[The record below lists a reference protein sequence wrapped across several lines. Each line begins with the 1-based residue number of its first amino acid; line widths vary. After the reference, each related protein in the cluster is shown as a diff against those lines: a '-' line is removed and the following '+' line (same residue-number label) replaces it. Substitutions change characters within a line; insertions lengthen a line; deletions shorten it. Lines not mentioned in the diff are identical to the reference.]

1 MKQKLQAREVLETWS
16 NLNLEEKY
24 VIYTHTAPK
33 KKEKKK
39 TTSYSL
45 NLIINISF
53 NKLFYGLKTLQKL
66 IQTNTT

>member
-1 MKQKLQAREVLETWS
+1 MKQKLQAREVLQTWS

-24 VIYTHTAPK
+24 VIYTHTAPQ

-39 TTSYSL
+39 TSYSL
-45 NLIINISF
+45 NRIINISF